1 VLDVLKFH
9 DLNLKKQ
16 GISDQLPT
24 DTKNNGSS
32 QPKPLPHVPNVA
44 KEKLGP
50 ISQEKELERQKQRD
64 IDTTLA
70 QTKQMAENQVIP
82 LPEAVE
88 YSLDSLVNSGDP
100 TQIYPELTKIGE
112 GGAGSVY
119 SALHKT
125 GKKVAIKKMELN
137 ANNTKVMVQE
147 ISLMKD
153 SASPNI
159 VAYLEAYKYKRELWV
174 VMEFMGG
181 GCLTE
186 LLEHHDAISLQE
198 SHIAYVC
205 KNTLQGLAF
214 IHSKHRIHRDI
225 KSDNILLGN
234 NGEVKIAD
242 FGYAAQLTKKQQKRQ
257 SVVGTP
263 YWMAP
268 EVIRGQAYGI
278 KVDIWGLGIMLM
290 EMAEGDPPYMEHP
303 PLRAL
308 FLITTKGI
316 PPLKVPEKWS
326 FEMRDFLSRCLQV
339 KFVQRPTSI
348 ELLQHP
354 FLLKTGKPE
363 DMVSFLQKANKIKEE
378 QLKNL
383 GIL

>member
-1 VLDVLKFH
+1 LEKKINRKSITRTLSSSDGCEFEVSAPFNVHHDIHVDFNSETGFSGLPDEWKALLQSSSITKMEVITHSDVVLDVLKFH

-242 FGYAAQLTKKQQKRQ
+242 FGYAAQLTKK
-257 SVVGTP
+257 
-263 YWMAP
+263 A
-268 EVIRGQAYGI
+268 
-278 KVDIWGLGIMLM
+278 
-290 EMAEGDPPYMEHP
+290 
-303 PLRAL
+303 
-308 FLITTKGI
+308 TKETKCCRNSLLDG
-316 PPLKVPEKWS
+316 
-326 FEMRDFLSRCLQV
+326 SRSHSWASLWY
-339 KFVQRPTSI
+339 KS
-348 ELLQHP
+348 
-354 FLLKTGKPE
+354 
-363 DMVSFLQKANKIKEE
+363 
-378 QLKNL
+378 
-383 GIL
+383 